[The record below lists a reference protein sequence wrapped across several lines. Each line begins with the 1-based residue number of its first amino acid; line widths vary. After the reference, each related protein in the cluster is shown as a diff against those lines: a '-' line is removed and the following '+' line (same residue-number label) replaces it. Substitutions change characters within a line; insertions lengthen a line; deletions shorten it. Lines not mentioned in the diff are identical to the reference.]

1 MAFLSYAG
9 GVIPVILLETFGL
22 ILATTALSGQEG
34 WEDANDVGGLIH
46 AALSPLGIWGNIL
59 IGILALSTI
68 THNIPNAYGLGL
80 MLQNLFPSIQHWIFT
95 LAGVCIYTTFAI
107 AGSEHLYSLF
117 QNLLPFMTYFYGPY
131 VIILILEHFYFRQ
144 GSFKQYSR
152 DAWNQAD
159 LLPQGIAAW
168 SATLLGYFSAFLGIK
183 QPWYVGPLAQVIGVE
198 GGDVGVPI
206 AMVVAAATYIPLRKI
221 ERKRGRK

>member
-1 MAFLSYAG
+1 MSYAG

-34 WEDANDVGGLIH
+34 WEDAKDVSGLVH
-46 AALSPLGIWGNIL
+46 AALSPLGIGGNIL

-95 LAGVCIYTTFAI
+95 LVGVCIYTTFAI
-107 AGSEHLYSLF
+107 AGSEHLYTLF

-131 VIILILEHFYFRQ
+131 VVILILEHFYFRQ

-159 LLPQGIAAW
+159 LLPKGIAAW
-168 SATLLGYFSAFLGIK
+168 SASLLGYFGAFLGIK
-183 QPWYVGPLAQVIGVE
+183 QPWYVGPLAQVMGSE
-198 GGDVGVPI
+198 GGDIGVLI

-221 ERKRGRK
+221 ERGSGRQ